1 MNCEFAL
8 DEFQGPLDLLL
19 HLIKEKEMDLQTIE
33 LSVIA
38 DQYLQYIHQMDS
50 SYLESMSEYLVIA
63 AQLIEMKSKMLL
75 PKEKVEFDD
84 QYEEDPRDQLIKRL
98 IEYKK
103 YKDVVEELRDFYDE
117 RQTIHTKLPASMD
130 HYVVDTTEMIPDNLE
145 VYDLIKAMQKMLQRK
160 ALSMPLESK
169 IARVEI
175 SVEERTDQIRSFFK
189 VHKGQRVLLDDLFE
203 DMSKTYIVIT
213 FFSVL
218 VLVKAKEIE
227 IEQNNNFE
235 DIYLRE
241 V

>member
-1 MNCEFAL
+1 
-8 DEFQGPLDLLL
+8 
-19 HLIKEKEMDLQTIE
+19 
-33 LSVIA
+33 
-38 DQYLQYIHQMDS
+38 
-50 SYLESMSEYLVIA
+50 
-63 AQLIEMKSKMLL
+63 ML
-75 PKEKVEFDD
+75 F
-84 QYEEDPRDQLIKRL
+84 RS
-98 IEYKK
+98 
-103 YKDVVEELRDFYDE
+103 VEELRDFYDE